1 MKFIVS
7 LNYKHFVFET
17 IEEAGRFACTAKDRS
32 LDPDLEVK
40 IEVHENPEA
49 EDQED

>member
-7 LNYKHFVFET
+7 LNYKRFGFET
-17 IEEAGRFACTAKDRS
+17 MEEAGRFACTAKDCT
-32 LDPDLEVK
+32 LDPDLDVR
-40 IEVHENPEA
+40 IEVLDPEA

>member
-7 LNYKHFVFET
+7 LNYKHFGFET

-40 IEVHENPEA
+40 IEVLDPEA